1 MRFPTFTVLPI
12 ALLALAASCASDG
25 PTTEQKEKAL
35 EQMVETA
42 QQYFNMGELDRA
54 NAQCIKGLQLDP
66 DNEKLKLIQAW
77 TLQKRGTTEDI
88 ARAET
93 MFRELQSG
101 GDFRAVLGL
110 AEAVERR
117 GLVFYEAAERM
128 KSGKHVTEAADPA
141 ERVKQYEDEATK
153 RWNESAELYDKAL
166 SMQRQNVDVMS
177 GLVRVHTLLGHTE
190 TAYDWAQKL
199 IEMAQVDMQYWE
211 TQLQRANLSTND
223 ERDFRDMAKAK
234 TKTLTM
240 GRLAAAD
247 LAMTLHKDEEALKHL
262 DAAIELDPKRPESY
276 ARRAQVRHDLGRF
289 AAAVTDL
296 EQFIA
301 ISDKDPNHPDIQRA
315 FRFRRECEEKA
326 RTAPP
331 R

>member
-1 MRFPTFTVLPI
+1 MRTWNSI
-12 ALLALAASCASDG
+12 CSSLALAALAACASNG
-25 PTTEQKEKAL
+25 PTTEQKQKAV

-66 DNEKLKLIQAW
+66 ENTKLKLIQAW

-93 MFRELQSG
+93 MFRSLQAS

-117 GLVFYEAAERM
+117 GLVFFEAADRM
-128 KSGKHVTEAADPA
+128 KTGKHVSEAADPA
-141 ERVKQYEDEATK
+141 ARVKQYEDESTK
-153 RWNESAELYDKAL
+153 RWNESLELYEKAL
-166 SMQRQNVDVMS
+166 TMQRQNVDVMS
-177 GLVRVHTLLGHTE
+177 GLVRVNTLLGHTE
-190 TAYDWAQKL
+190 AAYDWAGKL
-199 IEMAQVDMQYWE
+199 IETSQTDMQYWD
-211 TQLQRANLSTND
+211 TQLQRANLTTND

-234 TKTLTM
+234 TKTLTTA
-240 GRLAAAD
+240 RLAAAD
-247 LAMTLHKDEEALKHL
+247 LAMTLNRDEEALKHL

-289 AAAVTDL
+289 AAAVADL
-296 EQFIA
+296 EYFIS

-315 FRFRRECEEKA
+315 FRFRRDCEEKA
-326 RTAPP
+326 RAAAP